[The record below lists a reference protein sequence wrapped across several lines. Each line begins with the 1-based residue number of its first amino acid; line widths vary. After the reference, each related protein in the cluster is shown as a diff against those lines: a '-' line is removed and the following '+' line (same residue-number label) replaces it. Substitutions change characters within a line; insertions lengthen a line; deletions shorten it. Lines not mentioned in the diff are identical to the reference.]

1 MKAALALV
9 VTLFACAYVNH
20 AWAGTQCV
28 TVSTKV
34 HDEKTGQVL
43 TRTQQVCWD
52 TADGGTP
59 IGPGTGGGYPLPGGP
74 GEGGNAACPLLM
86 LQKPDPCLGPQIL
99 AGATF
104 GQGQY
109 HPGSGLAAAIT
120 NISNAVLAP
129 LTRTLISNALAVHT
143 ASLATGTVPYQT
155 ANTNLLNDI
164 KFACSA
170 QRAYDELHP
179 PLTPWTGGI
188 SPALRACLGMMS
200 RISGESGLSFGS
212 FFIDWLNTIGVSLA
226 DLNVPQTLIN
236 WFAPENSLRVK
247 NDLLF
252 QGLRCNAWYREV
264 LRNGC

>member
-1 MKAALALV
+1 MKAAMALV
-9 VTLFACAYVNH
+9 AMLFAYGYASH
-20 AWAGTQCV
+20 AIAGTQCA

-43 TRTQQVCWD
+43 TRTQTVCWD
-52 TADGGTP
+52 TSDGGTP
-59 IGPGTGGGYPLPGGP
+59 VGPGTGGGFPLPGGL
-74 GEGGNAACPLLM
+74 GEGTNAKCPALL
-86 LQKPDPCLGPQIL
+86 LAKPDPCLGPQIL
-99 AGATF
+99 AGAAF

-120 NISNAVLAP
+120 NTTNPALAP
-129 LTRTLISNALAVHT
+129 GTRYLISNALAVHT
-143 ASLATGTVPYQT
+143 SSLATGTVPYQT

-164 KFACSA
+164 KVACSY
-170 QRAYDELHP
+170 QKAYDELHP
-179 PLTPWTGGI
+179 PLTPWAGGA

-200 RISGESGLSFGS
+200 RISGETGLSFGS
-212 FFIDWLNTIGVSLA
+212 GFLDWLNVLGVSLA
-226 DLNVPQTLIN
+226 DMDIPQTLIN

-252 QGLRCNAWYREV
+252 KGMRCNAWYREM